1 MNGDSNLSSEQAGY
15 HHRHWRNG
23 IEIARRTPPSDPRLQ
38 QTIDIMDRQLAH
50 LVRLV
55 DDLLDVNRISRGKMQ
70 FKIEPVRLAEVIAQ
84 SCESCRPLIDI
95 QGHTLEIDA
104 PDDSLMVKG
113 DAHRLSQVISNL
125 LSNSAKYTDPGGRIR
140 VSLSREGDDAIVCVA
155 DNGIGMAPEDLGR
168 VFDMFGQLEP
178 GKSRSQRGLGIGL
191 YLARRI
197 IEMHGGTLTAA
208 SPGMGAGSTFTIS
221 LPVVS
226 PPPESEPRSAT
237 PTTPSIPKLRI
248 VIADDNRD
256 GAESLALL
264 LVCAAMR
271 SSRQKMG
278 WKPWSR
284 YNDGDRT
291 SSSSILACL
300 GSMASKRPSA
310 SACCRG
316 KSVFLSPP

>member
-1 MNGDSNLSSEQAGY
+1 
-15 HHRHWRNG
+15 
-23 IEIARRTPPSDPRLQ
+23 
-38 QTIDIMDRQLAH
+38 MDRQLAH

-140 VSLSREGDDAIVCVA
+140 VSLSREGDDAIVCIA

-197 IEMHGGTLTAA
+197 IEMHGGTLIAA

-264 LVCAAMR
+264 LSLRGHEVVTAKDGLEAVEQVQRWRPDVIILDLGMPGLDGIEAAKRIRMLPGQER
-271 SSRQKMG
+271 VLIAVVTG
-278 WKPWSR
+278 WGNERARDETRAAGIDVHLVKPVTMDAVDEVLHR
-284 YNDGDRT
+284 YT
-291 SSSSILACL
+291 AT
-300 GSMASKRPSA
+300 
-310 SACCRG
+310 
-316 KSVFLSPP
+316 